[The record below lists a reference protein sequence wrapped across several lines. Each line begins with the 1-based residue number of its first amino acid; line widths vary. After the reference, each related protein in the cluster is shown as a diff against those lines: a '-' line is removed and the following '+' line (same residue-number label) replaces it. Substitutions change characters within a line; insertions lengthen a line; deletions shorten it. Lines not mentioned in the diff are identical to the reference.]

1 MELTEDMIEVL
12 EELSDM
18 VQEQINN
25 DLDNNDLDKY
35 EIPGFEEP
43 MEILEG
49 LNIWQK

>member
-12 EELSDM
+12 EEISDI
-18 VQEQINN
+18 VQEEVNS
-25 DLDNNDLDKY
+25 DLDKY